1 MWLNRFLW
9 KKNFFLAFCG
19 KNIKFPVGN
28 SVNKVYEEKGQKKY
42 CGNLINSENLNAEL
56 KEYGFKSTFHLKN
69 ICLSAFNFLMVLRW
83 NLVNEFQHFS
93 SPEDKFFCHG
103 FWLPEA
109 LLTFQVHS
117 NHQIRW
123 LSFIPST
130 PAKLESFQPNKNLM
144 DFLSQVLYSYIAV
157 YFVKK
162 FPFLYEEK

>member
-1 MWLNRFLW
+1 M
-9 KKNFFLAFCG
+9 
-19 KNIKFPVGN
+19 
-28 SVNKVYEEKGQKKY
+28 
-42 CGNLINSENLNAEL
+42 
-56 KEYGFKSTFHLKN
+56 
-69 ICLSAFNFLMVLRW
+69 
-83 NLVNEFQHFS
+83 NEFQHFS

-144 DFLSQVLYSYIAV
+144 DFLSQVLYSYILRYILLKSFPSYTRKNNNLGIKRSRLKEKWEKQTKKISSNCLFADYKV
-157 YFVKK
+157 RKENAMKKIHSLFARFVEI
-162 FPFLYEEK
+162 FIIFLVRRYWIFFFSPSLLLQMVDDSFLRYCG